1 MIKLNKHITNDTISF
16 TSGRLLYGY
25 YEFRF
30 RAGNL
35 NRRYFVN
42 DIEIGHEIFFNQHHY
57 NI

>member
-1 MIKLNKHITNDTISF
+1 MKLNIYITNDTISF

-30 RAGNL
+30 SNGNA
-35 NRRYFVN
+35 NRRYFIN
-42 DIEIGHEIFFNQHHY
+42 DKEVAHEIFFRINYY